1 MQVFGGRVRGHVQRT
16 GVPFSDGRLL
26 NHRPVRSL
34 LPEQLSRFTAE
45 ALQAKP
51 VRDFDP
57 RAALTALRAADKKA
71 VIAVDIGGDKLAASF
86 VTMADGAV
94 VRTREVLSRQG
105 YDGAGYLSALLGV
118 RETARREMVPVGV
131 SFAGPTEGTRLIAGP
146 NLPVFIREFQ
156 DGFNS
161 DFANLFPA
169 VEVANDAE
177 AGMLAGALEAVR
189 RYPDTRDVIYIING
203 SGLGGSVLTGQTIYA
218 AEPGHIEVI
227 GELNAFGQR
236 KACGLGGAEHVCIE
250 AVAAS
255 KAGVEDIWAQRTADR
270 LSGQEIAARYL
281 TGDSLAIDLYDNSAH
296 ITAHAIRGMAAAFR
310 LLRDPGQLVVVGH
323 GGIFHVPGYGERV
336 RAILD
341 EDRGYPVPLL
351 FTKDF
356 SANTCLEGAAIAVAV
371 REL

>member
-1 MQVFGGRVRGHVQRT
+1 M
-16 GVPFSDGRLL
+16 L
-26 NHRPVRSL
+26 NHRPVPPL
-34 LPEQLSRFTAE
+34 LPEQVSRFTAE
-45 ALQAKP
+45 TLQAKP

-57 RAALTALRAADKKA
+57 RAALAALRAADKKT
-71 VIAVDIGGDKLAASF
+71 VIAVDIGGDKLTATFFA
-86 VTMADGAV
+86 VTDGAV
-94 VRTREVLSRQG
+94 RRTREVLNRQG
-105 YDGAGYLSALLGV
+105 HGGAGYLSALLEL

-146 NLPVFIREFQ
+146 NLPVFTREFQ
-156 DGFNS
+156 DAFNR

-189 RYPDTRDVIYIING
+189 SYPDTRDVIYIING

-218 AEPGHIEVI
+218 AEPGHIEVV
-227 GELNAFGQR
+227 GELNAFDQR
-236 KACGLGGAEHVCIE
+236 KACGLGGAAYVCIE
-250 AVAAS
+250 SVAAS
-255 KAGVEDIWAQRTADR
+255 KAGVEDIWAQRTGGR

-281 TGDSLAIDLYDNSAH
+281 SGDSLAIDLYDNSAH

-310 LLRDPGQLVVVGH
+310 LPRDHGQLVVVGH

-341 EDRGYPVPLL
+341 GDLGYPVPFL

-371 REL
+371 RDLLPILSLSIASNS